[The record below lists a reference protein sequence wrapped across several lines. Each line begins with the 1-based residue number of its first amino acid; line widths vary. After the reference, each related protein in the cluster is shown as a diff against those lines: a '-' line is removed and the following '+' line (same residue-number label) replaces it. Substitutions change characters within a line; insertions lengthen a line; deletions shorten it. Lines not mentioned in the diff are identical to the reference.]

1 MVAFLEV
8 TSPLTI
14 QVQTKIAAHYEE
26 WNVIVLVQRRWS
38 TCKGRHEILH
48 LETIRRC
55 HAKLITDGSV
65 NNKRRSGHPF
75 ASRSAEKMDR
85 VLEMFVRSLQK
96 STHQAAH
103 EIRLAIHTAHSVLHK
118 ELNYSPWNPP
128 LCEELKSADYDC
140 RMEYE
145 ELMLSWHGVYGEI

>member
-8 TSPLTI
+8 ISPLTI
-14 QVQTKIAAHYEE
+14 QEQTKIAAHCEE
-26 WNVIVLVQRRWS
+26 RNFIVLVQRRWG
-38 TCKGRHEILH
+38 TCKVWHEILH

-55 HAKLITDGSV
+55 PAKLMTAGSV
-65 NNKRRSGHPF
+65 NNKRRSGHPL
-75 ASRSAEKMDR
+75 ASRSAEKMDK
-85 VLEMFVRSLQK
+85 VLEMFMRSLQK

-103 EIRLAIHTAHSVLHK
+103 EVRLLRHTAHSVLHK

-128 LCEELKSADYDC
+128 LCEELKSAEYDC